1 MSTSAIL
8 ANYKESAYNYYHG
21 VNIMALKE
29 IDMAAELEKSN
40 QDDKSTL
47 YQDIYDAGKAL
58 IDFGIVIYDKDKRL
72 CIMNT
77 DFGDYESWCDAADV
91 VLANCKL
98 MSKLGHPDYI

>member
-8 ANYKESAYNYYHG
+8 TNYKESEYNYYHG
-21 VNIMALKE
+21 MNIMSLKE
-29 IDMAAELEKSN
+29 MNMEAELEKSK
-40 QDDKSTL
+40 DKSTL

-58 IDFGIVIYDKDKRL
+58 IEIGIVIYDKNKRS
-72 CIMNT
+72 CIINT